1 MKRLTFLGL
10 NILIVLTS
18 VFSQAKK
25 PSIMVFPATVWMN
38 DKGYFKELDN
48 QGSKIKVYDYQ
59 RALDENKELY
69 SVINKIQGLMNE
81 RGFPLSDFAAT
92 LKKTTEQNALDNMD
106 QNQQGGGIAE
116 SPRDKLLKTA
126 KPDIVLEISWY
137 VNSKG
142 PNKSITFDLKG
153 IDAGTS
159 EAFATAGGT
168 GQQSFSAE
176 VPALLEEAVLA
187 YLDNFNSQLQT
198 HFDDMFA
205 NGREISLN
213 IKVWDNSP
221 KKLNDEI
228 NDEGDL
234 LKDDLKK
241 WVTQNTVKGRFTL
254 AQSSPNFMSFTQV
267 RIPLYDADGV
277 AFDAD
282 AFATSLRK
290 YIRKTYKIQ
299 SEAGAFGLGTA
310 EVVIGGKR

>member
-1 MKRLTFLGL
+1 MKKTILLSLFVLGL
-10 NILIVLTS
+10 VTS
-18 VFSQAKK
+18 AYSQAKK
-25 PSIMVFPATVWMN
+25 PSIMVFPATGWMN
-38 DKGYFKELDN
+38 ERGYYKEIDN
-48 QGSKIKVYDYQ
+48 QGSKNKVYDYQ
-59 RALDENKELY
+59 RALDENKQLY
-69 SVINKIQGLMNE
+69 SVINKIQGLMND
-81 RGFPLSDFAAT
+81 RGFPLTDFGAT
-92 LKKTTEQNALDNMD
+92 LKKISEQNALDNMD
-106 QNQQGGGIAE
+106 QNQAGGGIAE
-116 SPRDKLLKTA
+116 SPRDKMLKTA
-126 KPDIVLEISWY
+126 KPDIVLEISWD
-137 VNSKG
+137 VNRKG
-142 PNKSITFDLKG
+142 PKNSIHFDLKG

-159 EAFATAGGT
+159 EAIATAGGD
-168 GQQSFSAE
+168 GQPSFSAE
-176 VPALLEEAVLA
+176 LSTLLEEAVLA
-187 YLDNFNSQLQT
+187 YLDNFNSQLQA

-205 NGREISLN
+205 NGRKISLN

-254 AQSSPNFMSFTQV
+254 SQSSPNFMSFTQV

-299 SEAGAFGLGTA
+299 SEAGAIGLGTA